1 MAASYGSGLQS
12 PPPIGRPVDRVF
24 EEAQFTGEIYLNG
37 RKLRDYP
44 KLCSKYDL
52 SDTILV
58 DISRNRLTELPHE
71 VCEYLFV
78 ERINCYHNVIR
89 SIPDAISQLQTLT
102 HLNLSRNQLTV
113 LPTALCLL
121 SALEVLSAS
130 NNKLVSLPEEIGKL
144 ENLMDLD
151 VSCNEIS
158 HLPLQ
163 IGDLV
168 SLRCLNLRRN
178 FLVELPFEISRLQL
192 FRLDFS
198 SNRIERIPT
207 VFRKMETLEQFILD
221 HNPLSSPPAYICTK
235 GRQHIMKYLHT
246 EAIKED
252 RKRGIIMNSD
262 NDMKRFS
269 RKSLPPQQSSEEFR
283 TMLGAPES
291 KWKRHTVLSNDSGYS
306 TCDGAERNGWQS
318 GEVFPLHD
326 ESNRGRG
333 DSEGQQA
340 PAQSFPYN
348 QQQQQ
353 HLHYHHLQGYSNN
366 ASNGLR
372 GALHPHEF
380 RNQEP
385 VRYGRMSPVA
395 SHLSQRGHS
404 QETSSHPLHR
414 PPPHPHAHIPTSSS
428 YSTHTSNM
436 YPPSPSLP
444 FRSRP
449 GAPSPSFT
457 SQNNNNQN
465 ALHNRSFSPQPS
477 ESGSMQMRPRSS
489 SDYPTR
495 QNSQS
500 ESISSEHSTYH
511 STRVAYEADNHANH
525 LYRTPSNSSSLKSAS
540 HYSTSSFR
548 PPSESEHEGETSP
561 PLTPPTPPIIM
572 TGDMEDEFTR
582 ELKRQKAEYERKKKH
597 AEQVRVKH
605 LEEEEEREKEERRRA
620 ALKLLEEQKLLKERM
635 EEQRRQEEALL
646 QEERLRL
653 EEENRRREEEEEAAR
668 QGELLRLQES
678 VRNQNTED
686 NKLRQLNEIQK
697 PTESKPA
704 DRNKI
709 TNNYYS
715 YTQPNSHPRP
725 PPTHSSSLH
734 QPPQPPT
741 SLPLHG
747 LSAPLSPSQTSSS
760 TYPMPQQTQHQRTDS
775 NYILTENEYRN
786 ALSSQ
791 SFKEQRRLATS
802 NQYRRAASDTL
813 KKPGQPSPNS
823 QHVDTLNYIN
833 RNGVSENSR
842 QSSTSTTPSVSPSP
856 SPRNSVSQLA
866 KPTSPSGSMSQL
878 AKPSSPMGSMS
889 QLAKPTGNKSSV
901 PRANGPATAGQNQAV
916 RRTKIA
922 GDSSNASSPTT
933 ARSARTAG
941 SSNLRPQGT
950 TTLNPA
956 ASNIRRSSNSSTTDD
971 DSKPKKGPTTPTT
984 ETSRIKSRL
993 EEPKQRG
1000 SIPNTALKKPGVPES
1015 VDTNRRIQTRPPTN
1029 NFGSGRGRVGPKTI
1043 EDPGV
1048 VRRREEMHRE
1058 EAEQMDRLRQTI
1070 ETRLRVT
1077 LPDNLAEALRDGVVL
1092 CHLANQIRPRSV
1104 GSIHVPSP
1112 AVPKLTLAK
1121 CRRNVDNFLDACK
1134 KIGVDQEQICVPH
1147 DIFDEKGISRVAI
1160 TVAALVAIGTNP
1172 KQSAV

>member
-318 GEVFPLHD
+318 GE
-326 ESNRGRG
+326 
-333 DSEGQQA
+333 
-340 PAQSFPYN
+340 
-348 QQQQQ
+348 
-353 HLHYHHLQGYSNN
+353 
-366 ASNGLR
+366 
-372 GALHPHEF
+372 
-380 RNQEP
+380 
-385 VRYGRMSPVA
+385 
-395 SHLSQRGHS
+395 
-404 QETSSHPLHR
+404 
-414 PPPHPHAHIPTSSS
+414 
-428 YSTHTSNM
+428 
-436 YPPSPSLP
+436 
-444 FRSRP
+444 
-449 GAPSPSFT
+449 
-457 SQNNNNQN
+457 
-465 ALHNRSFSPQPS
+465 
-477 ESGSMQMRPRSS
+477 
-489 SDYPTR
+489 
-495 QNSQS
+495 
-500 ESISSEHSTYH
+500 
-511 STRVAYEADNHANH
+511 
-525 LYRTPSNSSSLKSAS
+525 
-540 HYSTSSFR
+540 
-548 PPSESEHEGETSP
+548 
-561 PLTPPTPPIIM
+561 
-572 TGDMEDEFTR
+572 

-709 TNNYYS
+709 TNKRNVSKFGYYS

>member
-709 TNNYYS
+709 TNKRNVSKFGYYS

-833 RNGVSENSR
+833 RN
-842 QSSTSTTPSVSPSP
+842 
-856 SPRNSVSQLA
+856 
-866 KPTSPSGSMSQL
+866 
-878 AKPSSPMGSMS
+878 
-889 QLAKPTGNKSSV
+889 
-901 PRANGPATAGQNQAV
+901 
-916 RRTKIA
+916 
-922 GDSSNASSPTT
+922 SNASSPTT